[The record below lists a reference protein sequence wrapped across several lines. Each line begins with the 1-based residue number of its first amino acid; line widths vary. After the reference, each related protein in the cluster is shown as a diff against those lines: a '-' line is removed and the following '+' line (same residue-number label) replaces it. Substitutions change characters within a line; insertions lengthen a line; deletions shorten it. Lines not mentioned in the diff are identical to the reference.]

1 MAIANIHRPGAL
13 TPTIVLSL
21 GLGIALLVTVTEID
35 GNLHRQLAAELPAKA
50 PSFYFLDIPA
60 DQAER
65 FDTFVRAQ
73 APTAKLEEVPML
85 RGRIVSANGI
95 PAENI
100 KPKEGAAWV
109 LQSDRGITFA
119 GEIPSSS
126 RLVEGKWWGPDYGGP
141 PLLSFEKKI
150 ADGLGLKLGD
160 PVTVNVLG
168 RNITTRIANMR
179 TVDWESLGI
188 NFVMVFSPH
197 AFDGAPHTHLATL
210 TFPDGGT
217 PAQEGALVRAVADSF
232 PMVTAVRVKDALE
245 AIGAIITNLV
255 LAIRGAS
262 ALTLL
267 VAALVLGGALA
278 AGHRHRVYDAVILKT
293 LGATRLRLLAA
304 YTIEYLLLGTATAL
318 FGVLSGSLAGWLIV
332 ADLMH
337 LSFAWLP
344 LPALAAALAAVVITV
359 ALGLIGTYTALG
371 QKPAL
376 VLRNL

>member
-1 MAIANIHRPGAL
+1 
-13 TPTIVLSL
+13 
-21 GLGIALLVTVTEID
+21 
-35 GNLHRQLAAELPAKA
+35 
-50 PSFYFLDIPA
+50 
-60 DQAER
+60 
-65 FDTFVRAQ
+65 
-73 APTAKLEEVPML
+73 ML

-95 PAENI
+95 AAENL

-109 LQSDRGITFA
+109 LQSDRGITYA
-119 GEIPSSS
+119 GEIPSGS
-126 RLVEGKWWGPDYGGP
+126 RLVEGKWWGPDYDGP

-210 TFPDGGT
+210 TYPDGGT
-217 PAQEGALVRAVADSF
+217 PAQEGAIVRAVAEAF

-245 AIGAIITNLV
+245 AIGAIVANLV

-293 LGATRLRLLAA
+293 LGATRRRLLAA
-304 YTIEYLLLGTATAL
+304 LYHRI
-318 FGVLSGSLAGWLIV
+318 LAAGDRHRVVRRAERLARRLADRGRPDALIV
-332 ADLMH
+332 R
-337 LSFAWLP
+337 
-344 LPALAAALAAVVITV
+344 LAAVARSGGGAGRGCGHSRVR
-359 ALGLIGTYTALG
+359 ADRHL
-371 QKPAL
+371 
-376 VLRNL
+376 